1 MQLAAPRQA
10 GPLDLGVVVLL
21 HGAALAAFLF
31 ARVEP
36 VSVRPSAPIVGQIVQ
51 AAPAAATP
59 TFVRAPPR
67 LAPLAMRTPPRRPP
81 PPRAAR
87 KAAPLTS
94 VTPRPARAVTPA
106 PPPRVERGQPPS
118 PPRERTPE
126 PSPTRPPPTPVATA
140 PAAPV
145 RTSPPARAS
154 TAGSTASTA
163 ATAPAAAPTPR
174 SGRPASGDANRAYFA
189 ALLQQLNRFKVY
201 PPALRKAKVEG
212 RVVLQFTIDAQGRV
226 TASSVKRSSGHDA
239 LDAAASRMLTRASPL
254 PAIPGSMGKSKLT
267 LAVPIEYSLLMDR

>member
-1 MQLAAPRQA
+1 MQLVAPRQA

-21 HGAALAAFLF
+21 HGAALAAFLV

-36 VSVRPSAPIVGQIVQ
+36 ASVRPSAPIVGQIIQ

-59 TFVRAPPR
+59 TFVREPPR

-81 PPRAAR
+81 RAVR

-94 VTPRPARAVTPA
+94 ATPQPVRAVAPA
-106 PPPRVERGQPPS
+106 PPPRVERRQPPS

-126 PSPTRPPPTPVATA
+126 PSPTQPPPTPVTTA
-140 PAAPV
+140 PAAPAP
-145 RTSPPARAS
+145 TSQPAPAS
-154 TAGSTASTA
+154 TAASTASTA
-163 ATAPAAAPTPR
+163 TTAPTATPTPR

-226 TASSVKRSSGHDA
+226 TASRVKRSSGHDA

-254 PAIPGSMGKSKLT
+254 PAIPGSMGKSTLT